1 MLVYNINN
9 DTTHPATHVR
19 LKWASVLES
28 FRNMSSGPLPK
39 GVLQPNNQQLTSP
52 QTREQSTQDASTLTA
67 EAAAL
72 KPPYASAPLSGF
84 PAAPLTAISRVL
96 KIAQPVPEIISN
108 AEASAMSAGRLQVS
122 HKLRI

>member
-39 GVLQPNNQQLTSP
+39 DVLKSNEQMLTSP
-52 QTREQSTQDASTLTA
+52 QAREQSAQGTSTTA

-72 KPPYASAPLSGF
+72 KPPYASAPLSCF
-84 PAAPLTAISRVL
+84 PAVPLTAISRVL
-96 KIAQPVPEIISN
+96 KTELPVPEIISN

-122 HKLRI
+122 H